1 MIFVEPHVDP
11 HSKMGT
17 TGWAAAL
24 VRSEYLYILGMHENG
39 GVCIYKLLVILT
51 GFQQLLKT
59 AYKTKETFVGHNWV
73 PVGNKHKLQVVKQ

>member
-1 MIFVEPHVDP
+1 
-11 HSKMGT
+11 
-17 TGWAAAL
+17 
-24 VRSEYLYILGMHENG
+24 MHENG